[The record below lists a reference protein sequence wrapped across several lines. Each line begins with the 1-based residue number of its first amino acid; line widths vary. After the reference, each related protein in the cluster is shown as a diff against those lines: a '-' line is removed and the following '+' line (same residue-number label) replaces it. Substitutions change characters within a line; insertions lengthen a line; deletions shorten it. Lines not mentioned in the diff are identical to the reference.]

1 MILSELLGHFQ
12 NVKQDGEEYRA
23 NCPACGDSKQHLY
36 IKEADG
42 KILFD
47 CKKGCRFGD
56 IVSCAGLKTSDCFP
70 EKPLKTVPIKLREH
84 IYTDKCGNTIAR
96 KIIFDKG
103 GGSKTASWERFE
115 NGRFIKKLEGLK
127 VPPYHVHKLSEAD
140 TVFIAEGEKDVE
152 TLEKMGY
159 IASCSPNGAGGKTSW
174 SKRYN
179 AYFKDKKVIIL
190 ADNDKPGIEHAQ
202 ATANSLS
209 GVAKSVYLIPSES
222 IYPDLKPKGDI
233 SDIVAEV
240 GIQEAVRLLET
251 AVSVA
256 EVYVKPAQT
265 GSKKAEN
272 QFPEGF
278 DDTGELTINNL
289 TAFLKSKDITV
300 RYNEITHETE
310 YSEIKGESYE
320 HIRENMPAL
329 IYDELHFLL
338 DNCTMERISSYLTVI
353 ATRNKYNPIL
363 EQISQAK
370 WDGKSRLSEV
380 YEMFGISAA
389 DSLSRTVL
397 KKWFMQCICGL
408 HNSLENP
415 YSLDIVLVF
424 QGKQGIGKTRFFEH
438 LTLGSRY
445 FGEGKTID
453 VRDKD
458 TKIQA
463 TSKWI
468 CELGEI
474 GSTMKKDIDSLK
486 AFLTTSVDEYRL
498 PYGKAVLKY
507 PRITSFCGTTNDKQF
522 LIDETGNRRF
532 ATVSIKDDVYIDYQT
547 QVKPFDTLQFWAEI
561 NEIVEQA
568 VKSDGVTYA
577 SCFRLDREETNQLSE
592 RNDSFLKPLKAEIEV
607 LDVLQEQ
614 SREESGYITEKRYI
628 TTTEFREH
636 NSALHRYSCAEIGRV
651 LEKYGYK
658 QNSVRINGQ
667 PRKARLLP
675 YKEWDKT
682 KQLYGA

>member
-1 MILSELLGHFQ
+1 MVFTELLTHFQ
-12 NVKQDGEEYRA
+12 NVKNDGGQYRA
-23 NCPACGDSKQHLY
+23 DCPACGDSKQHLY
-36 IKEADG
+36 IKEAEG

-47 CKKGCRFGD
+47 CKKGCKFGD
-56 IVSCAGLKTSDCFP
+56 IVAGAGLKQSDCFP
-70 EKPLKTVPIKLREH
+70 EKPKKQAWTKLREH
-84 IYTDKCGNTIAR
+84 IYTDTDGNTIAR
-96 KIIFDKG
+96 KTVYDKG
-103 GGSKTASWERFE
+103 NGSKTATWERFE
-115 NGRFIKKLEGLK
+115 NGCFIKKLEGLK

-140 TVFIAEGEKDVE
+140 TVYIAEGEKDVE

-159 IASCSPNGAGGKTSW
+159 TASCSPNGAGGKTSW
-174 SKRYN
+174 NKRYN
-179 AYFKDKKVIIL
+179 PYFRDKTVIIL

-202 ATANSLS
+202 ATANCLS
-209 GVAKSVYLIPSES
+209 GVAEAVYLIPSAS

-240 GIQEAVRLLET
+240 GMEKASELLKK
-251 AVSVA
+251 AVSEA
-256 EVYVKPAQT
+256 EKYVKPAQT
-265 GSKKAEN
+265 VGKNAVSE
-272 QFPEGF
+272 FPEGF
-278 DDTGELTINNL
+278 DDTGELTIHNL
-289 TAFLKSKDITV
+289 TEFLKSKDITV

-310 YSEIKGESYE
+310 YSKIKGESYE

-338 DNCTMERISSYLTVI
+338 DSCTLEKISSYLNVI
-353 ATRNKYNPIL
+353 ATRNMYNPIL
-363 EQISQAK
+363 EMISETK
-370 WDGKSRLSEV
+370 WDGRSRLSEV
-380 YEMFGISAA
+380 YDMFGI
-389 DSLSRTVL
+389 DETDTLSRTIL

-408 HNSLENP
+408 HNTLENP

-424 QGKQGIGKTRFFEH
+424 QGRQGIGKTRFFEH
-438 LTLGSRY
+438 IALNNRY

-486 AFLTTSVDEYRL
+486 AFLTSSVDEYRL

-507 PRITSFCGTTNDKQF
+507 PRITSFCGTTNDSQF

-532 ATVSIKDDVYIDYQT
+532 ATIQIKEDVYIDYQT
-547 QVKPFDTLQFWAEI
+547 QVKPFDTVQFWAEI

-568 VKSDGVTYA
+568 VKTDDVTYS
-577 SCFRLDREETNQLSE
+577 SCFRLDREETAKLSE
-592 RNDSFLKPLKAEIEV
+592 RNGSFLKPLKAEVEV

-614 SREESGYITEKRYI
+614 SREENGYILEKRYM

-636 NSALHRYSCAEIGRV
+636 NSALHRYSSAEIGRV

-658 QNSVRINGQ
+658 QVCVRLNGQ
-667 PRKARLLP
+667 PKKARHLP
-675 YKEWDKT
+675 YKEWNKA
-682 KQLYGA
+682 KQLYGT